1 MVRANA
7 DVINRAMG
15 GDTHWAGCRGPARL
29 SCRVTR
35 SKSSRFTKNHRRDR
49 PVHDLAHGEARLN
62 PRHPRQSREFG
73 SVNAF
78 EVLDIARQDN
88 DDVVVASRHQEAS
101 NHRWTVDDRGFERF
115 QRLLVLTFQ
124 GDPDQNGGGE
134 TEARQIQNGLIASD
148 ETFFLQHLLPS
159 GDRRA
164 REPDPLGEFDLA
176 GAGID
181 REERIAASMLSSF
194 IGFVSCANSP
204 DHASFRQDFGFMH
217 QDRKDSNLYLA

>member
-1 MVRANA
+1 M
-7 DVINRAMG
+7 
-15 GDTHWAGCRGPARL
+15 
-29 SCRVTR
+29 
-35 SKSSRFTKNHRRDR
+35 
-49 PVHDLAHGEARLN
+49 
-62 PRHPRQSREFG
+62 
-73 SVNAF
+73 NAF
-78 EVLDIARQDN
+78 EVLDIARQDD
-88 DDVVVASRHQEAS
+88 DDVVVASRHQEVS

-124 GDPDQNGGGE
+124 GDPDQNGGGKA
-134 TEARQIQNGLIASD
+134 EARQIQNGLIAAD

-217 QDRKDSNLYLA
+217 QDCKNSNLYLT